1 MFTDCSLLFEGFLFM
16 GRNQSESRVEALRSV
31 DRMVT
36 AEGYC
41 QVDENRCDRPTRYC
55 GRSPSWADMLDI
67 RIGL

>member
-36 AEGYC
+36 AEG
-41 QVDENRCDRPTRYC
+41 
-55 GRSPSWADMLDI
+55 
-67 RIGL
+67 